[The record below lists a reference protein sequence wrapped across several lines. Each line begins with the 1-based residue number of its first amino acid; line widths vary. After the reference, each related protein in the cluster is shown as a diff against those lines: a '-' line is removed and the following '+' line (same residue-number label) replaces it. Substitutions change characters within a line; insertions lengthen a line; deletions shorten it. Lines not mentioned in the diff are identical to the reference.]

1 MDSHDIV
8 YPRPCEFF
16 LEHMEELRPSS
27 VADATLAPLLRSHA
41 QECASCREAWTRRS
55 SLLDLLEGLSSVA
68 PAVPAPEELDARVSR
83 VAEPEPFVR
92 SVMCKMEPV
101 AAPRELDAILAH
113 LSSPEPFVRAVV
125 RSAEPLAAPAEL
137 DARVLTRLGAR
148 PARRMEFVLGGAVRL
163 WERTVNPGVA
173 VNPRVAVPLAAVVIA
188 AVGLTLLLPWGNRA
202 KAPQGLV
209 FEERSI
215 ADLPLA
221 LRSQAEFLA
230 GAVPGSRKGR

>member
-41 QECASCREAWTRRS
+41 QECASCREAWMRRS
-55 SLLDLLEGLSSVA
+55 SLLDLLEGLSAMA
-68 PAVPAPEELDARVSR
+68 PAVPAPAELDARVSR

-92 SVMCKMEPV
+92 SVMHRMEPV
-101 AAPRELDAILAH
+101 AAPRELDAILTH
-113 LSSPEPFVRAVV
+113 LSAPEPFVRAVV
-125 RSAEPLAAPAEL
+125 RSAETLSAPAEL
-137 DARVLTRLGAR
+137 DARVLTQLGAR
-148 PARRMEFVLGGAVRL
+148 PARRFEFVLGGAVRL
-163 WERTVNPGVA
+163 WERSA
-173 VNPRVAVPLAAVVIA
+173 NPRVAVPLAAAVVA
-188 AVGLTLLLPWGNRA
+188 AVGLTLLLPWTRRA
-202 KAPQGLV
+202 KVPQGLV

-215 ADLPLA
+215 DDLPLA
-221 LRSQAEFLA
+221 LRGQAEFLA